1 MATTAHDLGDAR
13 PLAGVH
19 VRDAMRPGV
28 LTAPAQA
35 SIGAV
40 ARIMTVHQVHVVVL
54 AGAAGEAPG
63 DSRRV
68 VSDLDLVRAAV
79 EGGAETTADAAATT
93 ALPAISAD
101 ATLDEAAARMAGRSA
116 DHVVVT
122 REASPA
128 PVGVL
133 SAFDI
138 VTVLAHGTP
147 AVARLTRPTAARAA
161 RSTPDLARV
170 PVRAVM
176 HAGII
181 TAPPDATLAEVAKV
195 MAAHRV
201 HCVALERP
209 GAALPTLVTTADLVG
224 AVPGWRA
231 GARAA
236 DLAAAA
242 VVTVDEHDT
251 LDVAARRMVEH
262 GTARVV
268 AVDAQGRPSGLVS
281 TLDVAAVV
289 GVAGG

>member
-13 PLAGVH
+13 PLAGLH

-79 EGGAETTADAAATT
+79 EGGPGTTADAAATT

-133 SAFDI
+133 SAFDV
-138 VTVLAHGTP
+138 VTVLAHGNAGGRP
-147 AVARLTRPTAARAA
+147 ADAPHRRPRGAQHARPRARPGPRRDARRDHHRAA
-161 RSTPDLARV
+161 RRDARRGREGDG
-170 PVRAVM
+170 RA
-176 HAGII
+176 
-181 TAPPDATLAEVAKV
+181 P
-195 MAAHRV
+195 
-201 HCVALERP
+201 RP
-209 GAALPTLVTTADLVG
+209 LRRP
-224 AVPGWRA
+224 R
-231 GARAA
+231 
-236 DLAAAA
+236 
-242 VVTVDEHDT
+242 
-251 LDVAARRMVEH
+251 AARRGAPGPGH
-262 GTARVV
+262 RRRTSSARSP
-268 AVDAQGRPSGLVS
+268 AGAPAPAPPTWPRPPS
-281 TLDVAAVV
+281 
-289 GVAGG
+289 